1 MPLSAL
7 ETIATIFIVIA
18 LIKII
23 VITFNK
29 KVWYNGVAKPIYKN
43 SQVSTLVFVALAL
56 IMFYYVLKELTLI
69 QLIAVMALTSSL
81 MALGFLQYSGD
92 ITQFL
97 SKTYNKKIGSWQWFY
112 IIFWVILLVLTLY
125 EIF

>member
-29 KVWYNGVAKPIYKN
+29 KVWYNSVAKPIYKN

-56 IMFYYVLKELTLI
+56 IMFYYVLKELTLT

-112 IIFWVILLVLTLY
+112 IWMFLRSIL
-125 EIF
+125 